1 MAICAI
7 FCRLLRSQ
15 GVSSLLSNRAV
26 RKEFLAPGV
35 ILPEDG
41 AIENLRYLFLHS
53 ILLNL
58 LAVFI
63 EEELRIG
70 EAGAQDALIAV
81 LYRLEVFLATVADR
95 DKAEATELAKGFIEL
110 GYHIAATG
118 GTGKYFKEHGV
129 ECTVVNKIH
138 EGADNCADLIRQ
150 GKVDLMLNTLTAGK
164 RPERD
169 GFQLRRL
176 AVEMGTP
183 CLTSLDTA
191 REVLR
196 VVANRAHNEVGVEV
210 EALQDYEME

>member
-1 MAICAI
+1 MRI
-7 FCRLLRSQ
+7 
-15 GVSSLLSNRAV
+15 
-26 RKEFLAPGV
+26 
-35 ILPEDG
+35 PEKG
-41 AIENLRYLFLHS
+41 N
-53 ILLNL
+53 ILL
-58 LAVFI
+58 
-63 EEELRIG
+63 
-70 EAGAQDALIAV
+70 
-81 LYRLEVFLATVADR
+81 TVADR